1 MSIGLRLSLAVLFLV
16 QGKINVAI
24 SPSWTTIHWY
34 DANGLCYC

>member
-16 QGKINVAI
+16 QGKITVAI
-24 SPSWTTIHWY
+24 SPGWTIIHWY